1 MLVPLWA
8 LMAFCLTFLAIFKK
22 FPYPEETTSY
32 YKFSTSDDLLVMS
45 Y

>member
-1 MLVPLWA
+1 
-8 LMAFCLTFLAIFKK
+8 MAFCLTFLAIFKK
-22 FPYPEETTSY
+22 FPYRYPEETTSY